1 MAQPKHLQAV
11 PDATAP
17 AEPEPK
23 PARKKS
29 VVEAAASGSHRELLV
44 AMRDRIAHAVS
55 NSDCPPRDLAAL
67 TRRLQDI
74 AKELESLELREK
86 EAGADAER
94 HGVTDEVWNEETI

>member
-1 MAQPKHLQAV
+1 MAQPKRLRAV
-11 PDATAP
+11 SANEKAD
-17 AEPEPK
+17 
-23 PARKKS
+23 RKQS
-29 VVEAAASGSHRELLV
+29 VTEAAESGDHRSLLV
-44 AMRDRIAHAVS
+44 AMRDRIARAVS
-55 NSDCPPRDLAAL
+55 NPDCPPRDLAAL